1 MKDTC
6 QAKICRGW
14 WFTKIFN
21 DAKIDSMGPR
31 EEIIIAKVASEEKFP
46 WKKAE
51 CLHRQG

>member
-1 MKDTC
+1 M
-6 QAKICRGW
+6 
-14 WFTKIFN
+14 FTQVSN

-31 EEIIIAKVASEEKFP
+31 EEIIIAKVASEKKFP